1 MKVLFLQNVKNL
13 GQKNDIKEVNEGYAR
28 NFLFPKKL
36 AVAATVSVVADAAR
50 KQADHAAKIEH
61 MHEQT
66 RAALGAKPEILFTVP
81 ANEMGHLF
89 SAIHKKDIA
98 MALKEKTHAAITE
111 AMVDLDEPIKAVGE
125 YVVPLHGEGVKTKVL
140 VVVKKG

>member
-13 GQKNDIKEVNEGYAR
+13 GRVGEVKDVNEGYAR

-36 AVAATVSVVADAAR
+36 AVLATQSVVADVAR

-66 RAALGAKPEILFTVP
+66 RAALGTKPEILFTVP
-81 ANEMGHLF
+81 ANPMGHLF

-98 MALKEKTHAAITE
+98 LALKEKTHAPINE
-111 AMVDLDEPIKAVGE
+111 SMVDLDEPIKAVGE